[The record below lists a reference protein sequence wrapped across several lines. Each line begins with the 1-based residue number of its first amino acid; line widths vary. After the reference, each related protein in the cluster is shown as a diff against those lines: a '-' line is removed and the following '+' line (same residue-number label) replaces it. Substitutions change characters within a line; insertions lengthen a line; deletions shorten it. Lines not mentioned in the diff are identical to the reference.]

1 MLHQVLPK
9 IECEASTQNYGRF
22 AIGPMSRGY
31 GLTLGIA
38 LRRVLLSSLT
48 GAAITSVR
56 VSGVPHEFTV
66 IPGAK
71 EDMTLLLL
79 NLKQVRLISHSE
91 EPVRMRVSARGKSVV
106 TAGDI
111 PETAAL
117 KILNKDQ
124 VLFEMDENVDFEM
137 ELLVMSGR
145 GYVPAEDHD
154 PSLYSE
160 GFIPIDSFFSPV
172 VRVSYAITGARVKN
186 NFNYDKLT
194 IEVETDGA
202 MLPRDALAYASMIL
216 REHTR
221 FLINFA
227 IEEEAEGK
235 DGDLSEETDWNLY
248 KTIDDLDLSVRS
260 YNCLKSANIRFV
272 GDLVK
277 RSEAEM
283 LKTKNFGRKSLNE
296 IKLIL
301 LNMGLYFGMELPN
314 FPDQRILDQIEKKK
328 EKEGK

>member
-79 NLKQVRLISHSE
+79 NLKQVRLVSHSE

-111 PETAAL
+111 EAPSDIDIINPELQLLAL
-117 KILNKDQ
+117 DTLDSELEVELNVERGMGYSPSEERKN
-124 VLFEMDENVDFEM
+124 LPIGEIPVD
-137 ELLVMSGR
+137 
-145 GYVPAEDHD
+145 A
-154 PSLYSE
+154 
-160 GFIPIDSFFSPV
+160 IFSPV
-172 VRVSYAITGARVKN
+172 VKVSYDVEAARIEQIT
-186 NFNYDKLT
+186 NYDLLKIEIWTDGTIAPAAALAEAARIIIQHLTPIAQFSGEAPEHVAGEAAIPPIASEYYDVPIDELELQMRAFNCLRRAGITSVGDVLERLAKGPEEMLAVRHFGEKSLQELIQKLEEKGYLPEGF
-194 IEVETDGA
+194 EVE
-202 MLPRDALAYASMIL
+202 
-216 REHTR
+216 
-221 FLINFA
+221 
-227 IEEEAEGK
+227 
-235 DGDLSEETDWNLY
+235 
-248 KTIDDLDLSVRS
+248 
-260 YNCLKSANIRFV
+260 
-272 GDLVK
+272 
-277 RSEAEM
+277 
-283 LKTKNFGRKSLNE
+283 
-296 IKLIL
+296 
-301 LNMGLYFGMELPN
+301 
-314 FPDQRILDQIEKKK
+314 
-328 EKEGK
+328 